1 MALNKIKVKSQKVNK
16 AISHFSL
23 QKKKKKEGGHTVPG
37 HVFVPVL

>member
-1 MALNKIKVKSQKVNK
+1 MAFNKIKVKSQKVNK

-23 QKKKKKEGGHTVPG
+23 QKKKIKGGHTVPG